1 MIDFRGDYKLL
12 HYPVVTTGTFDGI
25 HLGHRKLLDE
35 CIRIAREKGG
45 ESVVITY
52 YHHPLEILH
61 EKTFPYLLTEK
72 SLKEKLLREIGIDC
86 VGYLN
91 FNRRMASMSPMQ
103 FLQKVLIETV
113 GMKDIVVGYDTHFGC
128 GREGNHKFLAAHQDQ
143 FGYETHLVEPL
154 TVDSEVVSSSRI
166 REMVRGGSVDEAKR
180 LLGRN
185 YTLLGIV
192 ISGKRIGREL
202 GFPTINIMPLDE
214 HKLIPGTGVYL
225 TRTTMH
231 GTTWNSL
238 TNIGTN
244 PSVKTDD
251 HLVIETHLLDF
262 SGNLYGKK
270 VGIEFLHRMRDEV
283 RFETREE
290 LIRAIRG
297 DVETA
302 EAYFGREES

>member
-12 HYPVVTTGTFDGI
+12 NYPVVTTGTFDGI

-52 YHHPLEILH
+52 FHHPLEILH
-61 EKTFPYLLTEK
+61 DKTFPYLLTEK
-72 SLKEKLLREIGIDC
+72 SRKENLLREIGIDC

-91 FNRRMASMSPMQ
+91 FSRRMAEMTPMQ

-113 GMKDIVVGYDTHFGC
+113 KMKEIVVGYDTHFGR
-128 GREGNHKFLAAHQDQ
+128 GRQGDYRFLMDHQAEY
-143 FGYETHLVEPL
+143 GYRTHLVEPL
-154 TVDSEVVSSSRI
+154 TIDGEVVSSSGIRDRI
-166 REMVRGGSVDEAKR
+166 RGGDVELAKR
-180 LLGRN
+180 FLGRS

-192 ISGKRIGREL
+192 TSGKRIGREL

-214 HKLIPGTGVYL
+214 HKLIPGTGVYI
-225 TRTTMH
+225 TRTTLH
-231 GTTWNSL
+231 GQTWNSL

-262 SGNLYGKK
+262 EGNLYGKK
-270 VGIEFLHRMRDEV
+270 VGIEFLCRIRDEV

-290 LIRAIRG
+290 LVRAIRG

-302 EAYFGREES
+302 QSFFGRGES

>member
-12 HYPVVTTGTFDGI
+12 KYPVVTTGTFDGI
-25 HLGHRKLLDE
+25 HLGHRKLLNE
-35 CIRIAREKGG
+35 CIRIARERGG

-52 YHHPLEILH
+52 FHHPLEILH

-72 SLKEKLLREIGIDC
+72 SRKENLLREIGIDC

-91 FNRRMASMSPMQ
+91 FNRRMASMSPME
-103 FLQKVLIETV
+103 FLERVLVESV
-113 GMKDIVVGYDTHFGC
+113 GMKEIVVGYDTHFGR
-128 GREGNHKFLAAHQDQ
+128 GREGNYQFLKEHQEH
-143 FGYETHLVEPL
+143 FGYKAHLVEPL
-154 TVDSEVVSSSRI
+154 EIDGDLVSSSRI
-166 REMVRGGSVDEAKR
+166 RDLIRDGVVDKAGE
-180 LLGRN
+180 LMGRN

-225 TRTTMH
+225 SRTTLH
-231 GTTWNSL
+231 GKTWDSL

-251 HLVIETHLLDF
+251 HLVIETHLLNFD
-262 SGNLYGKK
+262 GNLYGKK
-270 VGIEFLHRMRDEV
+270 VGIEFLRRIRNEV
-283 RFETREE
+283 KFDTREE
-290 LIRAIRG
+290 LIQAIRG
-297 DVETA
+297 DVDTA
-302 EAYFGREES
+302 RGYFRRERS